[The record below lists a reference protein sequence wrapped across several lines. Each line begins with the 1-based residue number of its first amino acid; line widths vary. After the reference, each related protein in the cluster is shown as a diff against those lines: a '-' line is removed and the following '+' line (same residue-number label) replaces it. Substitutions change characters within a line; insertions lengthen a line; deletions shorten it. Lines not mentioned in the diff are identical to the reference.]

1 MTQHK
6 GFRDHDRFRDGISDG
21 LEPVTPVDLSRVH
34 SFSDLLEQYKHTA
47 FGARQ
52 LGEAAD
58 VLHAMV
64 SDPDCHVVMTLSG
77 AMTVAKMGLVICDM
91 IEHGFVQAIVST
103 GALMCHGMVEASGL
117 AHFKYREGMN
127 DRELYDRG
135 YDRVYDTLELER
147 NLDHVARL
155 LGEILDRWP
164 AGETIAS
171 HRICTKIGRHLAE
184 HSSPDQ
190 RGVLKS
196 AYEHEV
202 PVYIPA
208 WTDSEL
214 GLDLGIFNRQRR
226 RDGRAPID
234 YDPYLDLDHFTDTL
248 VAQERLGIFTVG
260 GGVPR
265 NWAQQFGPY
274 VEEISKHVGRERDGQ
289 LRYRYG
295 IRICPEPVHWGGL
308 SGATYSEGVSWGKFV
323 PREEGGMWA
332 EVPADATIAWPLLVK
347 AVLERLDRG

>member
-6 GFRDHDRFRDGISDG
+6 GFRDQERLRDGVSDG
-21 LEPVTPVDLSRVH
+21 LEPVRPVDLSRVH
-34 SFSDLLEQYKHTA
+34 SFSDLLEEYTHAA

-52 LGEAAD
+52 LGEAAV
-58 VLHAMV
+58 VLEAMV
-64 SDPDCHVVMTLSG
+64 RDPGCHVVMTLSG

-91 IEHGFVQAIVST
+91 IEHGMVQAIVST
-103 GALMCHGMVEASGL
+103 GALMCHGLVEASGGT
-117 AHFKYREGMN
+117 HFKYREGMD

-147 NLDHVARL
+147 NLDQVARL
-155 LGEILDRWP
+155 LGEILERWP
-164 AGETIAS
+164 ESDTLAS
-171 HRICTKIGRHLAE
+171 HLICREIGRHLAE
-184 HSSPDQ
+184 HHPGQ

-196 AYEHEV
+196 AFEHGV
-202 PVYIPA
+202 PVYVPA
-208 WTDSEL
+208 WTDSEM
-214 GLDLGIFNRQRR
+214 GLDLGVFNRLRKLA
-226 RDGRAPID
+226 GRTAIP
-234 YDPYLDLDHFTDTL
+234 YDPYLDLEHFTDSL
-248 VAQERLGIFTVG
+248 MRSERLGIFTIG

-274 VEEISKHVGRERDGQ
+274 VEEIAKHVGLEREEQ

-332 EVPADATIAWPLLVK
+332 EVPVDATIAWPLLVK